1 MSGLRFVFSVSLTVM
16 AEQTVLTIF
25 ETIFTIL
32 LSKMKNFLSIQK
44 RQSLLG
50 SKNVNAVSYS
60 LLN

>member
-32 LSKMKNFLSIQK
+32 LFKMKNFLSIQK